1 MYLYCFVVLNLSQ
14 ARVVILLFAFHLSQ
28 ARVFIRFVGL
38 AWLAGRFGQ
47 IGMILGLDQ
56 HGVVTFATLLSGLSG
71 ITLMAV
77 VSGMVMSDVVVCV
90 T

>member
-1 MYLYCFVVLNLSQ
+1 MLGVDS
-14 ARVVILLFAFHLSQ
+14 SS
-28 ARVFIRFVGL
+28 L

-47 IGMILGLDQ
+47 IGMILSLDQ
-56 HGVVTFATLLSGLSG
+56 CGVVKFETLLSGLIG

-77 VSGMVMSDVVVCV
+77 VSGMVMPDVVVCV